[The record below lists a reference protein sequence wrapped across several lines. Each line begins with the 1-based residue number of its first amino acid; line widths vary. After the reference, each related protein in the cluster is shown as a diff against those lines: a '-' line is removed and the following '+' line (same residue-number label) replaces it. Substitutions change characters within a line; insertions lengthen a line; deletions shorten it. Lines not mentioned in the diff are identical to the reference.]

1 MNIKNLKWVVYLVAF
16 SGILFTLSSL
26 SSYTSVK
33 ITPYKYSSDS
43 QWKNLKVLPQ
53 DISEDS
59 LQTLME
65 DYSIALGVDC
75 AHCHTVSKSG
85 KSDYADDSKKEKEA
99 ARNMILMT
107 RKINADYFN
116 FNKSANPEQI
126 TVIKCIICH
135 RAKPDP
141 IEDMKSIGHF
151 YQGN

>member
-1 MNIKNLKWVVYLVAF
+1 MHMKNLKWVAYFFTF
-16 SGILFTLSSL
+16 SAIVFTLSSL
-26 SSYTSVK
+26 SSNTTVK
-33 ITPYKYSSDS
+33 ITPYKYSTDS

-75 AHCHTVSKSG
+75 AHCHTVTKSG
-85 KSDYADDSKKEKEA
+85 KSGYADDSKKEKEA

-126 TVIKCIICH
+126 TVVKCIICH